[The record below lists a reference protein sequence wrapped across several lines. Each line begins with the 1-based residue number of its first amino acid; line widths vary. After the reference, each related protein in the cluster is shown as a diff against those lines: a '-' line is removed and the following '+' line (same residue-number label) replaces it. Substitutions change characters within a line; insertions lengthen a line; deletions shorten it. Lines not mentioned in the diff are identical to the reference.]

1 MDSSRTT
8 GVIGTRGREET
19 GMKLLRTSVSS
30 CLEAVFAEYIF
41 VETELA
47 TARQAIDQS
56 LCILRR
62 DENIRGLILAAEPG
76 RRTQNRVGLDPDVTD
91 DLGSFTA
98 KQKMLL
104 LPKTGQRNIQPP
116 SFITGV
122 RHDRGPYRVAL
133 VQQVGVQVLID
144 QLDCFYLVHEGFIKC
159 VDAQGIYRR
168 EDKANHGAP

>member
-1 MDSSRTT
+1 MKKSWQSKVKQFLPKLRSHTKKPQRC
-8 GVIGTRGREET
+8 GFFIGLRFSET
-19 GMKLLRTSVSS
+19 
-30 CLEAVFAEYIF
+30 VFAEYIF
-41 VETELA
+41 IETELA
-47 TARQAIDQS
+47 ATWQRVDQP
-56 LCILRR
+56 LCILCR
-62 DENIRGLILAAEPG
+62 DKDIRCLILAAEPG
-76 RRTQNRVGLDPDVTD
+76 RRTQNGIGLDSDVTD

-144 QLDCFYLVHEGFIKC
+144 QLDCFYLVHGDFIEC
-159 VDAQGIYRR
+159 GGCAR
-168 EDKANHGAP
+168 HL